1 MDLDEQ
7 LELAHLLLQ
16 ERKCRVCGQEKNLID
31 GYYRTRKNV
40 RLASS
45 YSYECKECTVKRVCE
60 NNRRNKLKKNII
72 KKMKQFKV
80 RDFSPQDY
88 NPDLLRK
95 PTENLQQLMERFTK
109 RLKHVN
115 SEDKER
121 ISYLQG
127 CIDTVDYL
135 MTGKLPNDGNH
146 NGMKNH
152 RPRHSRLDALD

>member
-60 NNRRNKLKKNII
+60 NNRRNRLKKNRI
-72 KKMKQFKV
+72 KKMKQ
-80 RDFSPQDY
+80 
-88 NPDLLRK
+88 
-95 PTENLQQLMERFTK
+95 TENLQQLMERFTK
-109 RLKHVN
+109 RLKQVDPD
-115 SEDKER
+115 DKEKV
-121 ISYLQG
+121 SYLKG

-135 MTGKLPNDGNH
+135 ATGKLPNDGNH
-146 NGMKNH
+146 DGMKNH
-152 RPRHSRLDALD
+152 RPRHSQLDALD

>member
-60 NNRRNKLKKNII
+60 NNRRNRLKKNRI
-72 KKMKQFKV
+72 KKMKQ
-80 RDFSPQDY
+80 
-88 NPDLLRK
+88 
-95 PTENLQQLMERFTK
+95 TENFQQLMERFTK
-109 RLKHVN
+109 RLKQVN
-115 SEDKER
+115 PDDKER
-121 ISYLQG
+121 VSYLKG

-135 MTGKLPNDGNH
+135 ATGKLPNYGNH
-146 NGMKNH
+146 DGMKNH
-152 RPRHSRLDALD
+152 RPRHSDLDALD

>member
-16 ERKCRVCGQEKNLID
+16 DRKCRVCGQEKNLID

-60 NNRRNKLKKNII
+60 NNRRNRLKKNRI
-72 KKMKQFKV
+72 KKMKQ
-80 RDFSPQDY
+80 
-88 NPDLLRK
+88 
-95 PTENLQQLMERFTK
+95 TENLQQLMERFTK
-109 RLKHVN
+109 RLN
-115 SEDKER
+115 QTNPDDKER
-121 ISYLQG
+121 VSYLKG

-135 MTGKLPNDGNH
+135 ATGKLPNDGNRD
-146 NGMKNH
+146 GMKNH
-152 RPRHSRLDALD
+152 RPRHSQLDALD

>member
-60 NNRRNKLKKNII
+60 NNRRNRLKKNRI
-72 KKMKQFKV
+72 KKMKQ
-80 RDFSPQDY
+80 
-88 NPDLLRK
+88 
-95 PTENLQQLMERFTK
+95 TENLQQLMERFNK
-109 RLKHVN
+109 RLN
-115 SEDKER
+115 QTNPDDKER
-121 ISYLQG
+121 VSYLKG

-135 MTGKLPNDGNH
+135 ATGKLPNDGNH
-146 NGMKNH
+146 DGMKNH
-152 RPRHSRLDALD
+152 RPRHSQLDALD

>member
-1 MDLDEQ
+1 MKEKMDLDEQ

-60 NNRRNKLKKNII
+60 NNRRNRLKKNRI
-72 KKMKQFKV
+72 KKMKE
-80 RDFSPQDY
+80 
-88 NPDLLRK
+88 
-95 PTENLQQLMERFTK
+95 TENLQQLMERFTK
-109 RLKHVN
+109 RLNQVN
-115 SEDKER
+115 PDDKER
-121 ISYLQG
+121 VSYLKG

-135 MTGKLPNDGNH
+135 ATGKLPNDGNH
-146 NGMKNH
+146 DGMKNH
-152 RPRHSRLDALD
+152 RPRHSQLDALD

>member
-60 NNRRNKLKKNII
+60 NNRRNRLKKNRI
-72 KKMKQFKV
+72 KKMKQ
-80 RDFSPQDY
+80 
-88 NPDLLRK
+88 
-95 PTENLQQLMERFTK
+95 TENLQQLMERFTK
-109 RLKHVN
+109 RLKQVDPD
-115 SEDKER
+115 DKER
-121 ISYLQG
+121 VSYLKG
-127 CIDTVDYL
+127 CIDTVEYL
-135 MTGKLPNDGNH
+135 ATGKLPNDGNH
-146 NGMKNH
+146 DGMKNH
-152 RPRHSRLDALD
+152 RPRHSQLDALD

>member
-60 NNRRNKLKKNII
+60 NNRCNRLKKNRI
-72 KKMKQFKV
+72 KKMKQ
-80 RDFSPQDY
+80 
-88 NPDLLRK
+88 
-95 PTENLQQLMERFTK
+95 TENLQQLMERFTK
-109 RLKHVN
+109 RLN
-115 SEDKER
+115 QTNPDDKER
-121 ISYLQG
+121 VSYLKG
-127 CIDTVDYL
+127 CIDTIDYL
-135 MTGKLPNDGNH
+135 ATGKLPNDGNH
-146 NGMKNH
+146 DGMKNH
-152 RPRHSRLDALD
+152 RPRHSQLDALD

>member
-60 NNRRNKLKKNII
+60 NNRRNRLKKNRI
-72 KKMKQFKV
+72 KKMKQ
-80 RDFSPQDY
+80 
-88 NPDLLRK
+88 
-95 PTENLQQLMERFTK
+95 TENLQQLMERFTK
-109 RLKHVN
+109 RLKQVDPD
-115 SEDKER
+115 DKER
-121 ISYLQG
+121 VSYLKG

-135 MTGKLPNDGNH
+135 ATGKQPNDGNH
-146 NGMKNH
+146 DGMKNH
-152 RPRHSRLDALD
+152 RPRHSQLDALD

>member
-60 NNRRNKLKKNII
+60 NNCRNRLKKNRI
-72 KKMKQFKV
+72 KKMKQ
-80 RDFSPQDY
+80 
-88 NPDLLRK
+88 
-95 PTENLQQLMERFTK
+95 TENLQQLMERFTK
-109 RLKHVN
+109 RLN
-115 SEDKER
+115 QTNPDDKER
-121 ISYLQG
+121 VSYLKG

-135 MTGKLPNDGNH
+135 ATGKLPNDGNH
-146 NGMKNH
+146 DGMKNH
-152 RPRHSRLDALD
+152 RPRHSQLDALD

>member
-60 NNRRNKLKKNII
+60 NNRRNRLKKNRI
-72 KKMKQFKV
+72 KKMKQ
-80 RDFSPQDY
+80 
-88 NPDLLRK
+88 
-95 PTENLQQLMERFTK
+95 TENLQQLMERFTK
-109 RLKHVN
+109 RLN
-115 SEDKER
+115 QTNPDDKER
-121 ISYLQG
+121 VSYLKG

-135 MTGKLPNDGNH
+135 STGKLPNDGNH
-146 NGMKNH
+146 DGMKNH
-152 RPRHSRLDALD
+152 RPRHSDLDALD

>member
-16 ERKCRVCGQEKNLID
+16 DRKCRVCGQEKNLID

-60 NNRRNKLKKNII
+60 NNRRNRLKKNRI
-72 KKMKQFKV
+72 KKMKQ
-80 RDFSPQDY
+80 
-88 NPDLLRK
+88 
-95 PTENLQQLMERFTK
+95 TENLQQLMERFTK
-109 RLKHVN
+109 RLNQVN
-115 SEDKER
+115 PDDKER
-121 ISYLQG
+121 VSYLKG

-135 MTGKLPNDGNH
+135 GTGKLPNDGNH
-146 NGMKNH
+146 DGMKNH
-152 RPRHSRLDALD
+152 RPRHSQLDALD

>member
-60 NNRRNKLKKNII
+60 NNRRNRLKKNRI
-72 KKMKQFKV
+72 KKMKQ
-80 RDFSPQDY
+80 
-88 NPDLLRK
+88 
-95 PTENLQQLMERFTK
+95 TENLQQLMERFTK
-109 RLKHVN
+109 RLNHTN
-115 SEDKER
+115 PDDKER
-121 ISYLQG
+121 VSYLKG

-135 MTGKLPNDGNH
+135 ATGKLPNDGNH
-146 NGMKNH
+146 DGMKNH
-152 RPRHSRLDALD
+152 RPRHSQLDALD

>member
-60 NNRRNKLKKNII
+60 NNRRNRLKKNRI
-72 KKMKQFKV
+72 KKMKQ
-80 RDFSPQDY
+80 
-88 NPDLLRK
+88 
-95 PTENLQQLMERFTK
+95 TENLQQLMERFTK
-109 RLKHVN
+109 RLKQVN
-115 SEDKER
+115 PDDKEKAMTYKR
-121 ISYLQG
+121 IAGFQSKPLTVEALEEI
-127 CIDTVDYL
+127 IDRYF
-135 MTGKLPNDGNH
+135 
-146 NGMKNH
+146 
-152 RPRHSRLDALD
+152 

>member
-60 NNRRNKLKKNII
+60 NNRRNRLKKNRI
-72 KKMKQFKV
+72 KKMKQ
-80 RDFSPQDY
+80 
-88 NPDLLRK
+88 N
-95 PTENLQQLMERFTK
+95 ENLQQLMERFTK
-109 RLKHVN
+109 RLN
-115 SEDKER
+115 QTNPDDKER
-121 ISYLQG
+121 VSYLKG

-135 MTGKLPNDGNH
+135 ATGKLPNDGNH
-146 NGMKNH
+146 DGMKNH
-152 RPRHSRLDALD
+152 RPRHSQLDALD

>member
-60 NNRRNKLKKNII
+60 NNRRNRLKKNRI
-72 KKMKQFKV
+72 KKMKQ
-80 RDFSPQDY
+80 
-88 NPDLLRK
+88 
-95 PTENLQQLMERFTK
+95 TENLQQLMERFTK
-109 RLKHVN
+109 RLKQVN
-115 SEDKER
+115 PDDKER
-121 ISYLQG
+121 LSYLKG

-135 MTGKLPNDGNH
+135 ATGKLPNDGNH
-146 NGMKNH
+146 DGMKNH
-152 RPRHSRLDALD
+152 RPRHSQLDALD

>member
-40 RLASS
+40 RLASY

-60 NNRRNKLKKNII
+60 NNRRNRLKKNRI
-72 KKMKQFKV
+72 KKMKE
-80 RDFSPQDY
+80 
-88 NPDLLRK
+88 
-95 PTENLQQLMERFTK
+95 TENLQQLMERFTK
-109 RLKHVN
+109 RLKQVN
-115 SEDKER
+115 PDDKER
-121 ISYLQG
+121 VSYLKG

-135 MTGKLPNDGNH
+135 ATGKLPNDGNH
-146 NGMKNH
+146 DGMKNH
-152 RPRHSRLDALD
+152 RPRHSQLDALD

>member
-7 LELAHLLLQ
+7 LELAHLFLQ

-60 NNRRNKLKKNII
+60 NNRRNRLKKNRI
-72 KKMKQFKV
+72 KKMKQ
-80 RDFSPQDY
+80 
-88 NPDLLRK
+88 
-95 PTENLQQLMERFTK
+95 TENLQQLMERFTK
-109 RLKHVN
+109 RLKQVDPD
-115 SEDKER
+115 DKER
-121 ISYLQG
+121 VSYLKG

-135 MTGKLPNDGNH
+135 ATGKLPNDGNH
-146 NGMKNH
+146 DGMKNH
-152 RPRHSRLDALD
+152 RPRHSQLDALD

>member
-16 ERKCRVCGQEKNLID
+16 DRKCRVCGQEKNLID

-60 NNRRNKLKKNII
+60 NNRRNRLKKNRI
-72 KKMKQFKV
+72 KKMKQ
-80 RDFSPQDY
+80 
-88 NPDLLRK
+88 
-95 PTENLQQLMERFTK
+95 TENLQQLMERFTK
-109 RLKHVN
+109 RLKQVDPD
-115 SEDKER
+115 DKER
-121 ISYLQG
+121 ASYLKG

-135 MTGKLPNDGNH
+135 ATGKLPNDGNH
-146 NGMKNH
+146 DGMKNH
-152 RPRHSRLDALD
+152 RPRHSQLDALD